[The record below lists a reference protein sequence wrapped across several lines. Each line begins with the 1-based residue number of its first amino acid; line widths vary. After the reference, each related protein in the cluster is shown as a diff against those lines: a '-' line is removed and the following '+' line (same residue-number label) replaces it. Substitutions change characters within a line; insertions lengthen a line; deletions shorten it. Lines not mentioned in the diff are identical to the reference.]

1 MTPELQRAMAGYEAA
16 RIEYKKAVL
25 ASLDGTSD
33 GTAIRQAIRAFQD
46 ASAELKRH
54 KAAPATLPRTAK
66 KEPAAAPSWGFFL
79 KLLKAG

>member
-1 MTPELQRAMAGYEAA
+1 MTPELQRAMARYEDA

-33 GTAIRQAIRAFQD
+33 GLAIRQAIRAFQD

-54 KAAPATLPRTAK
+54 QAAPATPAETAQD
-66 KEPAAAPSWGFFL
+66 EPAAAPGWGFVL